1 MSMRRRGRR
10 HHGSAGGG
18 GGHGEDLAITPLLD
32 LFVALIPFLLMSI
45 VLTKIHILDVGI
57 SRPVASVTKTENQK
71 LFDLNVKISE
81 KAADIFLNGKI
92 LKSVEKN
99 TDEALWA
106 SDLRKA
112 LVEIKKQN
120 PDEFKIRFEPNG
132 KVSLQ
137 TLIVFMDGV
146 RKLKPEDGEIIRK
159 DESGKPVKLQFLFP
173 NVILRGV
180 YT

>member
-1 MSMRRRGRR
+1 MSFKRRRRG
-10 HHGSAGGG
+10 HAAAGG
-18 GGHGEDLAITPLLD
+18 GGHGDDLAITPLLD
-32 LFVALIPFLLMSI
+32 LFVALIPFLLMSV

-57 SRPVASVTKTENQK
+57 SRPVAQATKSDQK
-71 LFDLNVKISE
+71 PFDLNIKITDKS
-81 KAADIFLNGKI
+81 ADVVLNGKLI
-92 LKSVEKN
+92 KSIARNPDDLV
-99 TDEALWA
+99 WA
-106 SDLRKA
+106 GELRKS
-112 LVEIKKQN
+112 LVDVKKQN

-146 RKLKPEDGEIIRK
+146 RKLKPEDGEIIKK
-159 DESGKPVKLQFLFP
+159 DETGKPVKLQFLFP

>member
-1 MSMRRRGRR
+1 MSFRRRGRGG
-10 HHGSAGGG
+10 HGSAGGG
-18 GGHGEDLAITPLLD
+18 GHGDDLAITPLLD

-57 SRPVASVTKTENQK
+57 SRPVAQATPVENK
-71 LFDLNVKISE
+71 KPFELNVKISD
-81 KAADIFLNGKI
+81 KAAEVFLNGKLI
-92 LKSVEKN
+92 QSV
-99 TDEALWA
+99 TRAADDESWA
-106 SDLRKA
+106 SNLRKA

-120 PDEFKIRFEPNG
+120 PDEFKIRFEPQG

-146 RKLKPEDGEIIRK
+146 RKLKAEDGEIIRK
-159 DESGKPVKLQFLFP
+159 DDSGKPVKLQYLFP

-180 YT
+180 YS